1 MTFVVAATGQLNFM
15 SVADMLSIKNNKIAV
30 ILASTKRILFT
41 TSNGFAQLHVKILY
55 GTFFKN
61 FITCCTFLIISSSVA
76 AQGLIFY
83 KPFIIID
90 CGKNYK
96 LYSYDCFRAVRLTT
110 KKAVQSG
117 AYEDVLSVSNFLFL
131 YSEKDHVF
139 PVKLDEHWPD
149 KEKKYFHFIKKKAS
163 RELLYFSDRSER
175 YAVIYVKEYR
185 DRPANNVMQI
195 NNWRSDLKKD
205 KLNALFEGD
214 PGFKEAFVSHFTLIS
229 LFLKIEFDSS
239 FDLDSPAL
247 LDYISEFN
255 KKIISIKEVS
265 GIYSMVQSYDYYKG
279 IFGLKPRQRNLKS
292 ADDWYEIQ
300 KIWELGGEFFSG
312 FFDRERRTAFIAIQS
327 LRSAQDLNGKI
338 KQVLDKNCGE
348 QNRCTI
354 YTSEENF

>member
-1 MTFVVAATGQLNFM
+1 VKL
-15 SVADMLSIKNNKIAV
+15 D
-30 ILASTKRILFT
+30 
-41 TSNGFAQLHVKILY
+41 VKILY

-61 FITCCTFLIISSSVA
+61 FISCCIFLIISSSVA

-117 AYEDVLSVSNFLFL
+117 AYEDVLSVSNFSFL

-149 KEKKYFHFIKKKAS
+149 KEKKYFQFIKKKAS
-163 RELLYFSDRSER
+163 RELLYFADRSER

-185 DRPANNVMQI
+185 NRPVNNIMYI

-214 PGFKEAFVSHFTLIS
+214 PGFKEAFVSHFKLIS
-229 LFLKIEFDSS
+229 FFLEIEFNSS
-239 FDLDSPAL
+239 FDLDSPVL

-255 KKIISIKEVS
+255 KKIMSINGVS
-265 GIYSMVQSYDYYKG
+265 GIYSMAQSYDYYKG
-279 IFGLKPRQRNLKS
+279 IFALKPRQRKVKS

-312 FFDRERRTAFIAIQS
+312 FFDRERRKAFIAIQS
-327 LRSAQDLNGKI
+327 LRSAQVLNGKI
-338 KQVLDKNCGE
+338 KEVLDKNCGE
-348 QNRCTI
+348 QNRCSI
-354 YTSEENF
+354 YTAEEIF